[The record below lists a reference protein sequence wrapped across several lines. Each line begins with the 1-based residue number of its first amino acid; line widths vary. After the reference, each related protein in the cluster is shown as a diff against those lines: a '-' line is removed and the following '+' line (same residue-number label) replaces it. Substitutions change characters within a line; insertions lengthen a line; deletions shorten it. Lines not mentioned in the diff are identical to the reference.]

1 MKVPAAGA
9 FPGQRWGWIA
19 LTLAAGGAGGAVF
32 AQFQLPLAWMI
43 GAMCATTILSLG
55 GAPLDMPRSFRGVM
69 VTVLGLMLG
78 SAFSPEILPRLVH
91 WLPTLGALVIYA
103 VAVSG
108 VLIVYFRKVAG
119 YDWVTAYFSA
129 SPGGL
134 NEMVIAGGEMG
145 GDERTIS
152 LVHAARILLVVLAVP
167 FGFALFGGYEAS
179 ARPPLGAAWGDI
191 PPRDLVVLAWC
202 GLVGYVGA
210 RALRIP
216 AAQVVGPMALSAAVH
231 LVGIID
237 SRPPGDLVAFAQVV
251 VGSAVGCRFAGVP
264 IGSVLRTL
272 AFSLGGAVVMIAFTL
287 AFAVAL
293 EPVAEAA
300 FPALV
305 LSFAPGGLAEMSLI
319 ALALGVDAA
328 FVSSHHIM
336 RIIIVVVLAP
346 TVFRRWAGR
355 RPRDLAGAGGDPE

>member
-1 MKVPAAGA
+1 MKVPTAGA

-32 AQFQLPLAWMI
+32 AYFQLPLAWMI
-43 GAMCATTILSLG
+43 GAMCATTVLSLG
-55 GAPLDMPRSFRGVM
+55 GARLEMPRSFHGVM
-69 VTVLGLMLG
+69 VAVLGLMLG
-78 SAFSPEILPRLVH
+78 SAFSPEILPRLAL
-91 WLPTLGALVIYA
+91 WLPTLGALVVYA

-108 VLIVYFRKVAG
+108 VLILYFRKVAG

-152 LVHAARILLVVLAVP
+152 LVHAARILFVVLTVP
-167 FGFALFGGYEAS
+167 FGFALFGEYEAS

-191 PPRDLVVLAWC
+191 PSQDLVVLAWC

-237 SRPPGDLVAFAQVV
+237 SLPPGDLVAFAQVV

-346 TVFRRWAGR
+346 AVFRRWAG
-355 RPRDLAGAGGDPE
+355 PRLRNPAGAGGDPE

>member
-1 MKVPAAGA
+1 MKVPAAGT

-32 AQFQLPLAWMI
+32 ANFQLPLAWMI

-55 GAPLDMPRSFRGVM
+55 GAPLAMPRSFRSVM
-69 VTVLGLMLG
+69 VMVLGLMLG
-78 SAFSPEILPRLVH
+78 SAFSPEILPRLAH

-152 LVHAARILLVVLAVP
+152 LVHAARILFVVLTVP

-191 PPRDLVVLAWC
+191 PPQDLVVLAWC

-237 SRPPGDLVAFAQVV
+237 SRPPGDLVAFAQIV

-346 TVFRRWAGR
+346 TVFRRWAG
-355 RPRDLAGAGGDPE
+355 PRLRGPAGASGDPE